1 MNSGMKADKLKE
13 IACIEMNTKK
23 VGPEIKTQRAGLLI
37 DKKFITS
44 LILFYI
50 RLRLSK
56 RKISTKKTQI
66 MKERLQI
73 EDGASITEI
82 TRWMN
87 NEMMMMRSM
96 KIVRK
101 YMKIKELMNK
111 KKRHP
116 GQLNQLPENLDFD

>member
-56 RKISTKKTQI
+56 RKIRMKKTQI